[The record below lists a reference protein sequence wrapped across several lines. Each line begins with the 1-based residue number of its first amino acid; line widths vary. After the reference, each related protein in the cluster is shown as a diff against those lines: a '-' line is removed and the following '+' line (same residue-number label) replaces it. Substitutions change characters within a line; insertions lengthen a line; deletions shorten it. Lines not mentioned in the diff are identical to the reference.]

1 VIGAALIHQKK
12 IRKEFNMTFKDYKLP
27 GTCDVCG
34 KETDV
39 VVCASTMGAI
49 SFAYCEDCFNK
60 QLEPYWAMV
69 SYISCA
75 GKFPNDINEDYQEL
89 CRNILKGLG
98 KTEEQFIK
106 DVDNA
111 IQEMHDYFESL

>member
-1 VIGAALIHQKK
+1 
-12 IRKEFNMTFKDYKLP
+12 MTFKDYKLP

-75 GKFPNDINEDYQEL
+75 GKFPDDINEGYQKH
-89 CRNILKGLG
+89 CRNILKELNIS
-98 KTEEQFIK
+98 EQQFIN
-106 DVDNA
+106 DVNKSINELKMYA
-111 IQEMHDYFESL
+111 DYEG